1 MPQAQISTSTSA
13 FAVELYDGFAN
24 GAADVFRGE
33 SDQTHEYAVTNAAT
47 CPDCGAGMV
56 RLGSCFSCPLCG
68 FGGCEG

>member
-1 MPQAQISTSTSA
+1 MIQAGLPQGYSNSEPADDYIHTAVDNFAQIPA
-13 FAVELYDGFAN
+13 
-24 GAADVFRGE
+24 
-33 SDQTHEYAVTNAAT
+33 EYENYSYLNVAT